1 MFFFANMHVPS
12 YIICCLKRYFFQK
25 CDELANLE
33 KIFMAR
39 FLSPTSFK
47 VLTQLELEMKTA
59 VTLKSVRK
67 NSKPFECGA
76 SAGGVVYIHI
86 YIVVSSASYVR

>member
-1 MFFFANMHVPS
+1 
-12 YIICCLKRYFFQK
+12 
-25 CDELANLE
+25 
-33 KIFMAR
+33 
-39 FLSPTSFK
+39 
-47 VLTQLELEMKTA
+47 LTYLELEMKTA